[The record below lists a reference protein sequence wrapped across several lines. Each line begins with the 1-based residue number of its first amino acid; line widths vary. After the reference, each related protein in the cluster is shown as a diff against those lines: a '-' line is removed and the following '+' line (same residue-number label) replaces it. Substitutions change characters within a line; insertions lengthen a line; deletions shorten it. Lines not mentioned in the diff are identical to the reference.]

1 MNVTKSQ
8 CLSGSLF
15 GDTMHDREQQHE
27 ATPTERRFSLND
39 FSTPS
44 TSGQLDDFVLE
55 PGYVESRE
63 ELRYLMLRT
72 AQTAPSSPIHDSS
85 FIPVQDSHQSEDQSS
100 IRYRISHL
108 LSQGRRIEYLKN
120 YISEVAPWVRP
131 LLPSSDVN
139 VLIGG

>member
-1 MNVTKSQ
+1 MRD
-8 CLSGSLF
+8 G
-15 GDTMHDREQQHE
+15 EQQHE

-44 TSGQLDDFVLE
+44 TSWQLDDFVFE

-63 ELRYLMLRT
+63 ELRDLMLRT
-72 AQTAPSSPIHDSS
+72 AQTAPPSPIHESS
-85 FIPVQDSHQSEDQSS
+85 FIPVQDSHESEDLSS
-100 IRYRISHL
+100 VRHRISHL

-131 LLPSSDVN
+131 LLASSDIT
-139 VLIGG
+139 VLIDG